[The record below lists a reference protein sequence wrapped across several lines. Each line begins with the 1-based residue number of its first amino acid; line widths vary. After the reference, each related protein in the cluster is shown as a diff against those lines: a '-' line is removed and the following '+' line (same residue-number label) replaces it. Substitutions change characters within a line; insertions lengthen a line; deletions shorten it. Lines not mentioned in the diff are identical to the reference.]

1 MAIFGGDWIDD
12 YDSIKEYENNHYI
25 DESYD
30 SMKRYESGMKPF
42 RDNNE
47 YDSMEEYEHGIKHFQ
62 D

>member
-1 MAIFGGDWIDD
+1 MAIFGGDWLND
-12 YDSIKEYENNHYI
+12 
-25 DESYD
+25 YD

-47 YDSMEEYEHGIKHFQ
+47 YDIIEEYEHGIKHFQ